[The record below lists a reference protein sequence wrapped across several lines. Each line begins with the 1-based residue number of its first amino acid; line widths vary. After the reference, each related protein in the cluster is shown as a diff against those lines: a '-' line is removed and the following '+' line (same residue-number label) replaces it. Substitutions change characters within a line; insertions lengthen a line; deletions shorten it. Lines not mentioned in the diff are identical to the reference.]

1 MAQLFGYATWI
12 PIDTKDSFRIG
23 AATYAAKQGVPD
35 DKITHW
41 GRWKSDA
48 FKKYIRITSLES
60 ISYWNVSEVV
70 MLLVA
75 GVAQLWNLGFR
86 E

>member
-12 PIDTKDSFRIG
+12 PIDTKDSFKIG
-23 AATYAAKQGVPD
+23 AATYAAKQGVTD
-35 DKITHW
+35 DKITHS

-60 ISYWNVSEVV
+60 VSYWNVSEVV